1 MSKTLK
7 IVLGLLAGVLVLLA
21 AAAAYV
27 ASRFDADALK
37 ALAIER
43 VQTDYQ
49 RTLAMPGPLKLAF
62 WPSLGVKVG
71 EVSLSEH
78 GGKGSFASLRA
89 ANVSLAVWPLLHG
102 QVIVDR
108 VRIEGLSASLV
119 RQADG
124 RLSID
129 DLLGSPKGKNGEPAP
144 ASTGAGTPMLL
155 DVAGISLVDATLR
168 LDDRQAKRQL
178 ELAQATLETG
188 RITPGQPVDLSFKGR
203 FKNSAP
209 ASDLAL
215 SFSAKLT
222 FDAAHVAASGI
233 QAQAEGRLLDW
244 PQSKLS
250 VKVAQFERRETTLSA
265 QKVELDASLGGG
277 PGEAL
282 HARLSADV
290 EGSATRTTLPRLS
303 LEASVPN
310 PKGGTLPLA
319 AQGQASLL
327 PASADL
333 QLNGSFDG
341 SRFTLKAG
349 VTDFSPLATR
359 FELDIDKLDLDRY
372 RQVVAADKA
381 SAPAPAAEKPIELS
395 ALRELRTQGSLHV
408 GSLHVAGLQIGDLR
422 TSLRAA
428 GGRAE
433 LNPLQA
439 QLYQGSV
446 SGKLALESAQGTP
459 RVSLAQT
466 LSNVQVG
473 PLLKDMLGKTPIEG
487 QGSVT
492 LDVHAQGAT
501 VTALRESLAGRARL
515 ELRDGAVH
523 GINIAQAVRSAK
535 AKLGLNGGAQS
546 GQSSAAERTDFS
558 DLSGSFVIDHGVAHN
573 DDLLARSPLL
583 RVGGNGDIDLAHER
597 LDYTVKAT
605 IVATLQG
612 QDGPELQALNGQTI
626 PVHLSGPFTA
636 IGYRVDFAG
645 VLQDLARSKVGQDV
659 KERAKEQ
666 LQDKLK
672 NLFKR

>member
-27 ASRFDADALK
+27 AARFDADALK

-43 VQTDYQ
+43 VQADYQ

-62 WPSLGVKVG
+62 WPSIGVKVG
-71 EVSLSEH
+71 EVSLSER

-89 ANVSLAVWPLLHG
+89 ANVSLAVWPLLRG

-108 VRIEGLSASLV
+108 VRIEGLSASLL

-124 RLSID
+124 RLNID
-129 DLLGSPKGKNGEPAP
+129 DLLGAPKSSKGEPAP
-144 ASTGAGTPMLL
+144 VPTGGGTPMLL

-168 LDDRQAKRQL
+168 LDDKQAKRQL
-178 ELAQATLETG
+178 ELAQATLDTG

-203 FKNSAP
+203 FRNSAP

-215 SFSAKLT
+215 NFSAKLT

-250 VKVAQFERRETTLSA
+250 VKVAQFERLETRLSA

-277 PGEAL
+277 AGEPL

-333 QLNGSFDG
+333 QLKGSFDG

-372 RQVVAADKA
+372 RTVAAADKA
-381 SAPAPAAEKPIELS
+381 SAPAAEKPIDLS
-395 ALRELRTQGSLHV
+395 ALRELRTQGSLQV

-422 TSLRAA
+422 TTLRAA

-433 LNPLQA
+433 LNPVQA
-439 QLYQGSV
+439 QLYQGRV
-446 SGKLALESAQGTP
+446 SGRLALEAAQGPP
-459 RVSLAQT
+459 RVSLAQN
-466 LSNVQVG
+466 LSGVQVG

-492 LDVHAQGAT
+492 LDVNAQGAT
-501 VTALRESLAGRARL
+501 VSALRESLAGRARL

-636 IGYRVDFAG
+636 IGYKVDFAG
-645 VLQDLARSKVGQDV
+645 VLQDLARSKVGE
-659 KERAKEQ
+659 KAKEQ